1 MKKTNLL
8 FCVILIILIVSCK
21 ENSKNRV
28 NVSHLKTFF
37 TTKIKILDSTANL
50 ETFALIKVDTI
61 TLKNQYRG
69 ICNEMVNKSN
79 EYVDE
84 GEKILEKVKLDVSL
98 KNLDNGT
105 SPSLSEELKNSINV
119 DKEDLKKLILKDS
132 LLKLD
137 LENVKSLMI
146 KSDSIKPVAYFA
158 RCFYTVRKKDF
169 SISKDTTAIRL
180 DLEFNILDREEY
192 AKYINRLYKPISDFV
207 YE

>member
-1 MKKTNLL
+1 MKYL
-8 FCVILIILIVSCK
+8 FFVSLIILLTVSCK

-37 TTKIKILDSTANL
+37 IAKIKIIDSTYYV

-69 ICNEMVNKSN
+69 ICNEMIDKRNK
-79 EYVDE
+79 YIDD
-84 GEKILEKVKLDVSL
+84 GEKILEKVKRDVNL
-98 KNLDNGT
+98 ENLDNGT
-105 SPSLSEELKNSINV
+105 DRALSKVLANSINE
-119 DKEDLKKLILKDS
+119 DKEDLKKLVLKDS

-137 LENVKSLMI
+137 LNNVEALMI

-158 RCFYTVRKKDF
+158 RCYYTIRKKDF

-180 DLEFNILDREEY
+180 DLELNILDREEY
-192 AKYINRLYKPISDFV
+192 AKSINRLYKSISDFV

>member
-8 FCVILIILIVSCK
+8 FLVILILLTVSCK

-28 NVSHLKTFF
+28 NVSHLKAFF
-37 TTKIKILDSTANL
+37 TAKIKIIDSTSNV

-69 ICNEMVNKSN
+69 LCNEMIDKRN

-84 GEKILEKVKLDVSL
+84 GEKILVKVKLDVSL

-105 SPSLSEELKNSINV
+105 DQGLSKVLVNSINE
-119 DKEDLKKLILKDS
+119 DKEDLKKLVLKDS

-137 LENVKSLMI
+137 LDNVKSIMI

-158 RCFYTVRKKDF
+158 RCFYTLRKKDF

-180 DLEFNILDREEY
+180 DLELNILDREEY
-192 AKYINRLYKPISDFV
+192 AKSINRLFKSISDFV

>member
-1 MKKTNLL
+1 MKYL
-8 FCVILIILIVSCK
+8 FFISLIILLTVSCK

-28 NVSHLKTFF
+28 NVSHLKAFF
-37 TTKIKILDSTANL
+37 TAKIKIIDSTSNI
-50 ETFALIKVDTI
+50 EIFALIKVDTI

-69 ICNEMVNKSN
+69 LCNEMIDKRN

-84 GEKILEKVKLDVSL
+84 SEKILVKVKLDVSL

-105 SPSLSEELKNSINV
+105 DQGLSKVLVNSINE
-119 DKEDLKKLILKDS
+119 DKEDLKKLVLKDS

-137 LENVKSLMI
+137 LDNVKSIMI

-158 RCFYTVRKKDF
+158 RCFYTLRKKDF

-180 DLEFNILDREEY
+180 DLEYNILDREEY
-192 AKYINRLYKPISDFV
+192 AKLINRLYKSISDFV